1 MYFSFVF
8 FSNKYRILF
17 ASKLLYHKKY
27 TISAFRNTGNVL
39 TRFLQISTRSFINFD
54 VNKRRNKLDS
64 ILLALFCKKVRC
76 TDRLIHF
83 FHVPHMISN
92 FVISLMRKETKN
104 YFISFTLVQ
113 LHKHFVHCII
123 KVLSELIWASSF
135 SFFLE
140 LEMLSPA

>member
-1 MYFSFVF
+1 ML
-8 FSNKYRILF
+8 NRIKCLILF

-27 TISAFRNTGNVL
+27 IISAFRNTGNIL

-54 VNKRRNKLDS
+54 VNKRRNILDS

-83 FHVPHMISN
+83 FSRMTRDIQLCDLIN
-92 FVISLMRKETKN
+92 EKRNKN

-140 LEMLSPA
+140 LEMPSPA